1 MTQEEIN
8 HYLYQIELATKEF
21 PNDSDLGGA
30 VRQLMLTLEKER
42 GTSLVFN
49 EPNNTQN
56 TWGDA
61 DED

>member
-1 MTQEEIN
+1 MTLEEIN
-8 HYLYQIELATKEF
+8 HYLYQIESLTKEF

-42 GTSLVFN
+42 GTQFVFDK
-49 EPNNTQN
+49 PNHTQN